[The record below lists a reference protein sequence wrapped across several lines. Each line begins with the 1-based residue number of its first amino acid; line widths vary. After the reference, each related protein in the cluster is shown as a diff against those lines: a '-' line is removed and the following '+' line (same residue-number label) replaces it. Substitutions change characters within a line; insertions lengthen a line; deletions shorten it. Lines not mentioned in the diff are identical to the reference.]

1 MNDVDEA
8 EAGAGDAS
16 EFSVSIIITIENEPC
31 QLPGHIHAPSI
42 DTPPQD
48 ISIELRS
55 DLMEA
60 VSSVASAVF
69 SP

>member
-1 MNDVDEA
+1 VNDVDEVG
-8 EAGAGDAS
+8 AGAGDAS
-16 EFSVSIIITIENEPC
+16 EFSLSIIITIETEPC
-31 QLPGHIHAPSI
+31 RLPGNIHTPSI

>member
-1 MNDVDEA
+1 MNDVDKAEA
-8 EAGAGDAS
+8 ETGDAS

-31 QLPGHIHAPSI
+31 QLPGNIRASSI

-55 DLMEA
+55 DPMEA
-60 VSSVASAVF
+60 VSSIASAVF

>member
-1 MNDVDEA
+1 MNDVNEA

-31 QLPGHIHAPSI
+31 RLPGNIHTSCI

>member
-1 MNDVDEA
+1 MNDVD

-16 EFSVSIIITIENEPC
+16 EFSVSIIITIENKPC
-31 QLPGHIHAPSI
+31 RLPDNIHVPSI

-48 ISIELRS
+48 ISIELRF
-55 DLMEA
+55 DPMEA
-60 VSSVASAVF
+60 VSSIASAVF

>member
-31 QLPGHIHAPSI
+31 QLPGNIHTPSI

-60 VSSVASAVF
+60 VSSVASTVF